1 MFYFSNFLN
10 NLLTGVKYMR
20 SSWRKIPLFWILQ
33 IGGWFALFLIYVLL
47 YYRDRI
53 LDFEAMAGLFLTYLT
68 GCIASIFLRLIYR
81 KVNYKN
87 RSIPALAGIVIISS
101 VIFANIWYWL
111 DIFSSSWLHPL
122 QFYLDRNTFRF
133 YTSSIWSNSYI
144 LVMWSAFYFII
155 KLWQEWTEQK
165 ERTLQANSL
174 AHQAQLQM
182 LRYQLNPHF
191 LFNSLNSIRALI
203 EEDKGRAKSMI
214 TELSEFLRYSLI
226 SKDYSNVP
234 LSNELE
240 AMQHY
245 FEIEKTRYE
254 EKLEVNFDI
263 EPAAEDYPVL
273 SFMIHPLIENAI
285 KYGMQTSDLPL
296 KIEISAKVRGKDLLL
311 SVSNTGSWVDSDHAS
326 LNTGTGTGLANV
338 QQRLQNAFPGRHK
351 FSIEKNEGPVKITI
365 EILNQAEGENE

>member
-1 MFYFSNFLN
+1 
-10 NLLTGVKYMR
+10 MR
-20 SSWRKIPLFWILQ
+20 LSPKKIPLFWALHIS
-33 IGGWFALFLIYVLL
+33 GWLTLFLIYVLL

-53 LDFEAMAGLFLTYLT
+53 LDFNAMAGLFLTYFS
-68 GCIASIFLRLIYR
+68 GCIVSLILRRVYR
-81 KVNYKN
+81 KANYKN
-87 RSIPALAGIVIISS
+87 RPIPWLFAVVIIGS
-101 VIFANIWYWL
+101 VLVSNIWYWVDVLLSTSLTPLKDFL
-111 DIFSSSWLHPL
+111 DNITLSY
-122 QFYLDRNTFRF
+122 YLST
-133 YTSSIWSNSYI
+133 IWSKSVV
-144 LVMWSAFYFII
+144 LVLWSTLYFSI
-155 KLWQEWTEQK
+155 KLWQDWTEQK
-165 ERTLQANSL
+165 ERTLHANSL

-226 SKDYSNVP
+226 SKDYLNVP

-263 EPAAEDYPVL
+263 DPAAEDYPVL

-285 KYGMQTSDLPL
+285 KYGMQTSKLPL
-296 KIEISAKVRGKDLLL
+296 KIDVSAKVNEKNLLL
-311 SVSNTGSWVDSDHAS
+311 SVRNTGKWVESDSRSSDG
-326 LNTGTGTGLANV
+326 GTGTGLENV
-338 QQRLQNAFPGRHK
+338 KQRLKNAFPGRHD
-351 FSIEKNEGPVKITI
+351 FTIEKSNGHVKINI
-365 EILNQAEGENE
+365 EIFDTENGDDE

>member
-1 MFYFSNFLN
+1 
-10 NLLTGVKYMR
+10 MR
-20 SSWRKIPLFWILQ
+20 SSFRKIPLFWILQ
-33 IGGWFALFLIYVLL
+33 TGGWFTLFLIYVIL

-53 LDFEAMAGLFLTYLT
+53 LDIETMAGLFITYFS
-68 GCIASIFLRLIYR
+68 GCLVSLILRRIY
-81 KVNYKN
+81 KKINYKN
-87 RSIPALAGIVIISS
+87 HSIPVLGAIVAVSS
-101 VIFANIWYWL
+101 VVIANVWYWF
-111 DIFSSSWLHPL
+111 DILLSTLLNPL
-122 QFYLDRNTFRF
+122 QQYLDRITVSTYLSN
-133 YTSSIWSNSYI
+133 IWVHSYV
-144 LVMWSAFYFII
+144 LVLWSAFYFII
-155 KLWQEWTEQK
+155 KLWQDWTEQK
-165 ERTLQANSL
+165 ERTLHANSL

-254 EKLEVNFDI
+254 EKLEVKFDI
-263 EPAAEDYPVL
+263 DPAAENYPVL

-285 KYGMQTSDLPL
+285 KYGMQTSRLPL
-296 KIEISAKVRGKDLLL
+296 KIDVLAKVEEKNLLL
-311 SVSNTGSWVDSDHAS
+311 SVRNTGRWVESDTRTS
-326 LNTGTGTGLANV
+326 NDGTGTGLENV
-338 QQRLQNAFPGRHK
+338 RQRLKNAFPGRHD
-351 FSIEKNEGPVKITI
+351 FSIEKSRENVQINI
-365 EILNQAEGENE
+365 EIYNDDQDSNE